1 MGIRVEVKRQFKTD
15 LNGIIRLAISENNVR
30 KYKSLGISIP
40 IDKFSKTKQRVKAS
54 YIGSS
59 EINKQIE
66 NNIREYSITPL
77 NTLKNGSEDL
87 IYTLKSLNNYK
98 ASTSVNVVHAIN
110 YVDKYLKSKKQTL
123 KVSDLNVNIVL
134 GFKDYMYQCGLGQNS
149 VKMYIAIF
157 KMLINKAIEHNLV
170 DYNRHPFVG
179 IKVKGLKTEKVFLSI
194 QEIDKLRFY
203 KGKNDLVRDIFL
215 FQFFGFGMRISE
227 LLLLKW
233 SNFQLKDNRLF
244 LSYYQVKAK
253 PLMRIEVNVQML
265 NILDKYLP
273 PIKNDN
279 NISNLSKEI
288 DFINKEIDSVKL
300 RQRLNVNREIMPPKY
315 TTQPILAIHNITPQ
329 QVSSLDYSNGDLD
342 IQINNLT
349 KKLTGLQS
357 KLAFYKISKMPS
369 KHPIFR
375 FGTGLDS
382 YKAGS
387 DLTLLQYKEKQRI
400 TNMLNK
406 RLKQV
411 CKAIQIT
418 VVTTHSA
425 RHSFSRLMQVR
436 GMSVDSIGSM
446 LGHTSSKNTF
456 IYLSDL
462 NIGEANNEAAGY
474 FNIFK

>member
-1 MGIRVEVKRQFKTD
+1 MAIRVEVKRQFKTD
-15 LNGIIRLAISENNVR
+15 LDGIIRLAISENGTR

-40 IDKFSKTKQRVKAS
+40 LCKFSKSKQRVLSS
-54 YIGSS
+54 YIGSND
-59 EINKQIE
+59 INKQIE
-66 NNIREYSITPL
+66 NKIREYSITPL
-77 NTLKNGSEDL
+77 NTFKNGSDEL
-87 IYTLKSLNNYK
+87 IYVLNSLNNYK

-110 YVDKYLKSKKQTL
+110 YIEKYLKSKKQTI

-134 GFKDYMYQCGLGQNS
+134 GFRDYMFQNALGQNS

-179 IKVKGLKTEKVFLSI
+179 IKVKGLKTEKVYLSI

-203 KGKNDLVRDIFL
+203 SGKNDLVRDIFL
-215 FQFFGFGMRISE
+215 FQFFGYGMRISE
-227 LLLLKW
+227 MLLMKW

-244 LSYYQVKAK
+244 LRYYQVKAK
-253 PLMRIEVNVQML
+253 PLMQVEVNVQML

-273 PIKNDN
+273 IKNDN
-279 NISNLSKEI
+279 NISNLNKEI
-288 DFINKEIDSVKL
+288 DVVNKEIDSVKL
-300 RQRLNVNREIMPPKY
+300 RQRLNVNRELMPPKY

-329 QVSSLDYSNGDLD
+329 QLKTLDYSNGNLD
-342 IQINNLT
+342 IQLDNLT
-349 KKLTGLQS
+349 NKLTQIQS

-375 FGTGLDS
+375 FSGVLDS
-382 YKAGS
+382 YKTGS
-387 DLTLLQYKEKQRI
+387 DLTLSQYKEKQRI

-418 VVTTHSA
+418 LITTHSA
-425 RHSFSRLMQVR
+425 RHSFSRLMQQK
-436 GMSVDSIGSM
+436 GMSVDNIGNI

-456 IYLSDL
+456 IYLSEL
-462 NIGEANNEAAGY
+462 INGEANKEAAGH